1 MDVSSEI
8 KKITKKLASISNTLQ
23 NLFPKV
29 SVSDLKQTIF
39 PISSSLAVSSRLES
53 NTGKIYSIS

>member
-29 SVSDLKQTIF
+29 SVSDLKQTLF
-39 PISSSLAVSSRLES
+39 PISRSLAVSSRLES